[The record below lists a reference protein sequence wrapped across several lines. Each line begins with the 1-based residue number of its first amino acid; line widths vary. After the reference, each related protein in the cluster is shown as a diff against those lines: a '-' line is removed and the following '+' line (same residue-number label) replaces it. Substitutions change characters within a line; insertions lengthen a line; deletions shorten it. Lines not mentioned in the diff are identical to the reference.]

1 MNHPASTPARTPR
14 FAGSAA
20 GKDAP
25 VFQCRGVK
33 LVPFPLIPDPRG
45 NLMFAEFPKHLPFVP
60 KRIFATF
67 DVPAGS
73 VRGEHAH
80 RKLEQLIICLVIG
93 LLVTGLVVKYY
104 RAAHPAD
111 VGQRGLIFAL
121 RNGQALA
128 HQSGQTSADAVAE
141 LAVARGVRAG
151 ALVRVDRAGGRR
163 QAVPTRGRIHLVN
176 LHAARAQALGS
187 HAKGALHGLFG
198 VDPEARGAL

>member
-80 RKLEQLIICLVIG
+80 RKLEQLIICLKGSMVVTVDDGTVSEDCLLDSPGFG
-93 LLVTGLVVKYY
+93 LYIPALTWGIQSQHTPDCLMLVLASDVYDESGYLRKYDDFMACVK
-104 RAAHPAD
+104 
-111 VGQRGLIFAL
+111 
-121 RNGQALA
+121 
-128 HQSGQTSADAVAE
+128 
-141 LAVARGVRAG
+141 
-151 ALVRVDRAGGRR
+151 GG
-163 QAVPTRGRIHLVN
+163 PT
-176 LHAARAQALGS
+176 
-187 HAKGALHGLFG
+187 
-198 VDPEARGAL
+198 P